1 MAYAA
6 MSSRFWTAS
15 FAFATLAVI
24 CTQHATADSDKLV
37 TFLPNFVTNCNN
49 TAGTQSTWFAI
60 FSTSLYTGEFN
71 TISPESAVDTC
82 QRYGFDVMDYDQY
95 KNPESGV
102 ESCVSSLLD
111 KLFSVRRDLVSPVYW
126 ARRSGNVLMR
136 QDYSQESSG
145 VAYTGDIPPT
155 IICSGSWTTVPYQK
169 YYLSTLQNGLRVK
182 YNAARRACTFYG
194 KRLMSEN
201 DIPASQLTN
210 LRQNV
215 FAHLQVKSGAYFLEG
230 GAKILAQNYRG
241 QTSEL
246 IMQIFNLYPESEKQ
260 ILCIQICDHGQLV
273 KGRCICQKGY
283 IGETC
288 EKDITPELISFCA
301 RTEESPKLRFP
312 LMGSAA
318 TLSRQV
324 SSLEGAQHLCRQRGF
339 GVLDFGDIG
348 IGTEKEISCKQ
359 RPFQIIQGQLNL
371 NAQRETTS
379 SISFW
384 SAYVRKIYA
393 MAAFQSPVLRTYES
407 GHEYSV
413 ACEGHWKRKT
423 VQSGTFSLAT
433 LGKQAPVS
441 YEFAGDACAYINHT
455 LLTPQEL
462 AAAFEYDATLRAD
475 LDDLLEPGVGPD
487 YILAG
492 GRVKAHY
499 TKLHGP
505 SFVVFL
511 ATDGAEGYAVLCG
524 RGNFASLKP
533 AH

>member
-1 MAYAA
+1 MAYAT
-6 MSSRFWTAS
+6 MSSRCWTAS

-24 CTQHATADSDKLV
+24 CTQDVTADSDRPYLL
-37 TFLPNFVTNCNN
+37 LPNFVTNCNN
-49 TAGTQSTWFAI
+49 SDGTQSTWFAV
-60 FSTSLYTGEFN
+60 FSTSPFVGLFN
-71 TISPESAVDTC
+71 TNSPESAVDTC

-95 KNPESGV
+95 KNPGFGV

-111 KLFSVRRDLVSPVYW
+111 RLFSIRGEIVSPVYW

-145 VAYTGDIPPT
+145 VAYTGHIPPT

-182 YNAARRACTFYG
+182 YNAARRACAFYG

-246 IMQIFNLYPESEKQ
+246 IMQIFNLYPQSEKQ
-260 ILCIQICDHGQLV
+260 ILCIQICEHGYIV
-273 KGRCICQKGY
+273 KGRCICQAGY

-288 EKDITPELISFCA
+288 EKKKSSDLLA
-301 RTEESPKLRFP
+301 KLHK
-312 LMGSAA
+312 
-318 TLSRQV
+318 
-324 SSLEGAQHLCRQRGF
+324 EGL
-339 GVLDFGDIG
+339 
-348 IGTEKEISCKQ
+348 
-359 RPFQIIQGQLNL
+359 
-371 NAQRETTS
+371 
-379 SISFW
+379 
-384 SAYVRKIYA
+384 
-393 MAAFQSPVLRTYES
+393 
-407 GHEYSV
+407 
-413 ACEGHWKRKT
+413 WKVKVGRA
-423 VQSGTFSLAT
+423 QSGPYSLAT
-433 LGKQAPVS
+433 LPRGVKVS

-462 AAAFEYDATLRAD
+462 AAAFQYDATLRAS
-475 LDDLLEPGVGPD
+475 LDDLLVPGVGLD
-487 YILAG
+487 HLYILAG
-492 GRVKAHY
+492 GQVKAY
-499 TKLHGP
+499 YKPISGP
-505 SFVVFL
+505 SYVIFL
-511 ATDGAEGYAVLCG
+511 TTVTGEEGYSVLCG
-524 RGNFASLKP
+524 RGNFAALTQ

>member
-1 MAYAA
+1 
-6 MSSRFWTAS
+6 
-15 FAFATLAVI
+15 
-24 CTQHATADSDKLV
+24 
-37 TFLPNFVTNCNN
+37 
-49 TAGTQSTWFAI
+49 
-60 FSTSLYTGEFN
+60 
-71 TISPESAVDTC
+71 
-82 QRYGFDVMDYDQY
+82 MDYDQY
-95 KNPESGV
+95 KNPDSGV
-102 ESCVSSLLD
+102 ESCVSGLLD

-155 IICSGSWTTVPYQK
+155 IICSGVWTTVKHHDK
-169 YYLSTLQNGLRVK
+169 YYLSTLNNGQWVQ
-182 YNAARRACTFYG
+182 YDVASRACAFHSQ
-194 KRLMSEN
+194 RLMSES
-201 DIPASQLTN
+201 DMPESVLTSLQL
-210 LRQNV
+210 RP
-215 FAHLQVKSGAYFLEG
+215 GAYFLDG
-230 GAKILAQNYRG
+230 GKKIIAQNYQGR
-241 QTSEL
+241 SNRV
-246 IMQIFNLYPESEKQ
+246 IMQIFNLYSGTKKQ

-318 TLSRQV
+318 TLNRQV

-455 LLTPQEL
+455 LLTPQEF

-475 LDDLLEPGVGPD
+475 LDDLLVPGVGPD

-499 TKLHGP
+499 IKLGGP
-505 SFVVFL
+505 SYVVFL